1 MRTLLAFLA
10 IACLVGQARADEIDT
25 DGFESWQQ
33 AMTERQAQ
41 AAKAPTAA
49 VLDADARAVVEPVAE
64 VSQTAADDQ
73 VSAPARDEFNPIIR
87 FGAGATY
94 MLSLRTADLASGK
107 KVLSEFSA
115 SICPLRAVFEVGF
128 DLALA
133 RDGAFF
139 ARPNLKLFL
148 MRNLDYSL
156 YIEGSLAVFS
166 HPDGVDVGG
175 GAGIGAVVGIIDNL
189 GIEIFAS
196 AMMFSMS
203 PAGAGS
209 LVSTGIGETTG
220 DGSGFMVMPYVGAR
234 LVARF

>member
-1 MRTLLAFLA
+1 MRTLLALLVA
-10 IACLVGQARADEIDT
+10 ISVVAPARADEIDT

-33 AMTERQAQ
+33 AQASRPAQ
-41 AAKAPTAA
+41 AARAPAVTATDTQA
-49 VLDADARAVVEPVAE
+49 VAEPVAE
-64 VSQTAADDQ
+64 VSRPAADDQ
-73 VSAPARDEFNPIIR
+73 VSAHARYDFNPIIR

-107 KVLSEFSA
+107 KILTEFSA
-115 SICPLRAVFEVGF
+115 SVCPLRAVFEVGF
-128 DLALA
+128 DLAMA

-156 YIEGSLAVFS
+156 YVEGSLAVFS

-189 GIEIFAS
+189 GLEIFAS

-203 PAGAGS
+203 QAGAGS
-209 LVSTGIGETTG
+209 LVSGGIGG
-220 DGSGFMVMPYVGAR
+220 QASDSDGFMVMPYIGAR

>member
-1 MRTLLAFLA
+1 MRTLLALLA
-10 IACLVGQARADEIDT
+10 AISLVAPARADEIDT

-33 AMTERQAQ
+33 AVASRPAQ
-41 AAKAPTAA
+41 AAPAA
-49 VLDADARAVVEPVAE
+49 RQMAMARAQAEPVAE
-64 VSQTAADDQ
+64 VSRPAADDQ
-73 VSAPARDEFNPIIR
+73 VSAHARDDFNPIIR

-107 KVLSEFSA
+107 KVLTEFSA
-115 SICPLRAVFEVGF
+115 SVCPLRAVFEVGF
-128 DLALA
+128 DLAMA

-156 YIEGSLAVFS
+156 YVEGSLAVFS

-175 GAGIGAVVGIIDNL
+175 GVGIGAVVGIIDNL
-189 GIEIFAS
+189 GLEIFAS

-209 LVSTGIGETTG
+209 LVSGGIGG
-220 DGSGFMVMPYVGAR
+220 QASDASGFMVMPCIGAR